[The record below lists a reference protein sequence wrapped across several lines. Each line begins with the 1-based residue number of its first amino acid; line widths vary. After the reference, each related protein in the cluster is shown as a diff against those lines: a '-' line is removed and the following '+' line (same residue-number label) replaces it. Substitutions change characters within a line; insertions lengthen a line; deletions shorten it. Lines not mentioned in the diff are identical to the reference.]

1 MLADFLSG
9 EVEAGKDGGAQGAA
23 SADDPH
29 CRHVEAFEAVAILVL
44 L

>member
-1 MLADFLSG
+1 MSGRSRSLAMTVFLKLRARS
-9 EVEAGKDGGAQGAA
+9 
-23 SADDPH
+23 DDPH